1 MRIYR
6 LGVCLKCRGDLAHDQ
21 GDWICLQCGVYYYT
35 GLYDGAQR
43 QGDGLVRIA
52 PVSPGKGA
60 SGRRASA
67 WEAR

>member
-1 MRIYR
+1 MTAGTWP
-6 LGVCLKCRGDLAHDQ
+6 LTKA
-21 GDWICLQCGVYYYT
+21 DWICLQCGVYYYT
-35 GLYDGAQR
+35 GLYNGAQR